1 MTEVKTYY
9 YTEGNTVRQVAQPL
23 PDRHTRER
31 EIREERER
39 RKRQER
45 RKMQRMMR
53 KNAFILW
60 EQVAMVAATV
70 VGLFVGYINLTN
82 SITTHM
88 DNISALEQNISDLK
102 ASNSA
107 TESRIAS
114 QTNLGEIKA
123 VAVNEMGMVY
133 ANADQIVY
141 YDMESSDYMNQYHN
155 IP

>member
-53 KNAFILW
+53 KKRIYSMC
-60 EQVAMVAATV
+60 VAMVAATV

>member
-1 MTEVKTYY
+1 
-9 YTEGNTVRQVAQPL
+9 
-23 PDRHTRER
+23 
-31 EIREERER
+31 
-39 RKRQER
+39 
-45 RKMQRMMR
+45 MR
-53 KNAFILW
+53 KKRIYSMY
-60 EQVAMVAATV
+60 VAMVAATV

>member
-1 MTEVKTYY
+1 MTEAKTYY

-53 KNAFILW
+53 KKRIYSMY
-60 EQVAMVAATV
+60 VAMVAATV

>member
-9 YTEGNTVRQVAQPL
+9 YTDGNTVRQVEQPL

-39 RKRQER
+39 KRRQARRKAQAAMRRKRVYS
-45 RKMQRMMR
+45 MY
-53 KNAFILW
+53 IVS
-60 EQVAMVAATV
+60 VAVAL

-82 SITTHM
+82 SITTHT

-114 QTNLGEIKA
+114 ATNLGDIKTA
-123 VAVNEMGMVY
+123 AINEMGMVY

-141 YDMESSDYMNQYHN
+141 YDMDSSDYMNQYHN

>member
-31 EIREERER
+31 EIRDERER

-53 KNAFILW
+53 KKRIYSMY
-60 EQVAMVAATV
+60 VAMVAATV

>member
-45 RKMQRMMR
+45 RKMQKMMR
-53 KNAFILW
+53 KKRIYSMY
-60 EQVAMVAATV
+60 VAMVAATV

>member
-39 RKRQER
+39 RKRLER

-53 KNAFILW
+53 KKRIYSMY
-60 EQVAMVAATV
+60 VAMVAATV

>member
-53 KNAFILW
+53 KKRIYSMY
-60 EQVAMVAATV
+60 VAMVAATV

-114 QTNLGEIKA
+114 QTNLGEIKS

>member
-31 EIREERER
+31 EIREEREK

-53 KNAFILW
+53 KKRIYSMY
-60 EQVAMVAATV
+60 VAMVAATV

>member
-1 MTEVKTYY
+1 M
-9 YTEGNTVRQVAQPL
+9 
-23 PDRHTRER
+23 
-31 EIREERER
+31 R
-39 RKRQER
+39 RKRVYS
-45 RKMQRMMR
+45 MY
-53 KNAFILW
+53 IVS
-60 EQVAMVAATV
+60 VAVAL

-82 SITTHM
+82 SITTLM

-114 QTNLGEIKA
+114 ATNLGDIKTA
-123 VAVNEMGMVY
+123 AINEMGMVY

-141 YDMESSDYMNQYHN
+141 YDMDSSDYMNQYHN

>member
-53 KNAFILW
+53 KKRIYSMY
-60 EQVAMVAATV
+60 VAMVAATV

-88 DNISALEQNISDLK
+88 DNISALEQDISDLK

>member
-9 YTEGNTVRQVAQPL
+9 YTDGNTVRQVEQPL

-39 RKRQER
+39 KRRQARRKAQAAMRRKRVYS
-45 RKMQRMMR
+45 MY
-53 KNAFILW
+53 IVS
-60 EQVAMVAATV
+60 VAVAL

-107 TESRIAS
+107 DREPHR
-114 QTNLGEIKA
+114 QCDQFRRHQDGCHH
-123 VAVNEMGMVY
+123 EMGMVY
-133 ANADQIVY
+133 ANADQIDVL
-141 YDMESSDYMNQYHN
+141 
-155 IP
+155 

>member
-45 RKMQRMMR
+45 RKMQRMKR
-53 KNAFILW
+53 KKRIYSMY
-60 EQVAMVAATV
+60 VAMVAATV

>member
-31 EIREERER
+31 EIREEREK

-53 KNAFILW
+53 KKRICSMY
-60 EQVAMVAATV
+60 VAMVAATV

>member
-53 KNAFILW
+53 KKRIYSMY
-60 EQVAMVAATV
+60 VAMVAATV

>member
-1 MTEVKTYY
+1 MTEVKTFY

-31 EIREERER
+31 EIREEREK

-53 KNAFILW
+53 KKRIYSMY
-60 EQVAMVAATV
+60 VAMVAATV

>member
-53 KNAFILW
+53 KKRIYSMY
-60 EQVAMVAATV
+60 VAMVAATV

-114 QTNLGEIKA
+114 QTNLGEIKT

-133 ANADQIVY
+133 ASADQIVY

>member
-31 EIREERER
+31 EIREEREK

-53 KNAFILW
+53 KKRIYSMY
-60 EQVAMVAATV
+60 VAMVAATV
-70 VGLFVGYINLTN
+70 VGVFVGYINLTN

>member
-53 KNAFILW
+53 KKRIYSMY
-60 EQVAMVAATV
+60 VAMVAATV

-141 YDMESSDYMNQYHN
+141 YYMESSDYMNQYHN

>member
-53 KNAFILW
+53 KKRIYSIY
-60 EQVAMVAATV
+60 VAMVAATV

>member
-31 EIREERER
+31 EIREEREK

-53 KNAFILW
+53 KKRIYSMY
-60 EQVAMVAATV
+60 VAMVAATV

-82 SITTHM
+82 SITTQM
-88 DNISALEQNISDLK
+88 DNISAFEQNISDLK

>member
-1 MTEVKTYY
+1 M
-9 YTEGNTVRQVAQPL
+9 
-23 PDRHTRER
+23 
-31 EIREERER
+31 
-39 RKRQER
+39 
-45 RKMQRMMR
+45 
-53 KNAFILW
+53 
-60 EQVAMVAATV
+60 

-114 QTNLGEIKA
+114 ATNLGDIKTA
-123 VAVNEMGMVY
+123 AINEMGMVY

-141 YDMESSDYMNQYHN
+141 YDMDSSDYMNQYHN

>member
-9 YTEGNTVRQVAQPL
+9 YTDGNTVRQVEQPL

-39 RKRQER
+39 KRRQARRKAQAAMRRKRVYS
-45 RKMQRMMR
+45 MY
-53 KNAFILW
+53 IVS
-60 EQVAMVAATV
+60 VAVAL

-82 SITTHM
+82 SVTTHT

-107 TESRIAS
+107 TESRMRQCDQFRRHQDGCHQWDRAWSMQMLTRSCIMIWIAV
-114 QTNLGEIKA
+114 I
-123 VAVNEMGMVY
+123 
-133 ANADQIVY
+133 I
-141 YDMESSDYMNQYHN
+141 
-155 IP
+155 

>member
-1 MTEVKTYY
+1 MTDVKTYY

-53 KNAFILW
+53 KKRIYSMY
-60 EQVAMVAATV
+60 VAMVTATV

-114 QTNLGEIKA
+114 QTNLGEIKT

>member
-53 KNAFILW
+53 KKRIYSMY
-60 EQVAMVAATV
+60 VAMVAATV

-88 DNISALEQNISDLK
+88 DNISSLEQNISDLK

-114 QTNLGEIKA
+114 QTNLGEIKT

>member
-53 KNAFILW
+53 KKRIYSMY
-60 EQVAMVAATV
+60 VAMVAATV

-88 DNISALEQNISDLK
+88 DNISAVEQNISDLK

-114 QTNLGEIKA
+114 QTNLGEIKS

>member
-53 KNAFILW
+53 KKRIYAMY
-60 EQVAMVAATV
+60 VAMVAATV

>member
-53 KNAFILW
+53 KKRIYSMY
-60 EQVAMVAATV
+60 VAMVAATV

-123 VAVNEMGMVY
+123 VAVNEMGMAY

>member
-9 YTEGNTVRQVAQPL
+9 YTEGNTVRQVSQPL

-53 KNAFILW
+53 KKRIYSMY
-60 EQVAMVAATV
+60 VAMVAATV

>member
-31 EIREERER
+31 EIREEREKR
-39 RKRQER
+39 RRQER

-53 KNAFILW
+53 KKRIYSMY
-60 EQVAMVAATV
+60 VAMVAAAV

-114 QTNLGEIKA
+114 QTNLGEIKTA
-123 VAVNEMGMVY
+123 AINEMGMVY